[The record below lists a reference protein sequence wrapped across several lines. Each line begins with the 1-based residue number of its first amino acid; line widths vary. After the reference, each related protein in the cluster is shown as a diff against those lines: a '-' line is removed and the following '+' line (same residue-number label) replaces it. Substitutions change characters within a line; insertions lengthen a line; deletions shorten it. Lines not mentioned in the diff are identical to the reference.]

1 MLYAVADVVDRSL
14 ARRNALELATLLGA
28 RSSSQQR
35 NVVGE
40 PPCPYKVRLNTDAFW
55 FGVGVSDASYV
66 VAGNWRGAFEDE
78 GCFGASL
85 KTTRH
90 GMSLRLAGA
99 SRELGV
105 PVYVANHA
113 QAPKIAAALCS
124 PTCRPLMR
132 QLQWSTLKTL
142 FLSPVQIHAIGDFR
156 TPEQCAVQVTLLR
169 ELLLA
174 FSRSRCAL
182 NG

>member
-14 ARRNALELATLLGA
+14 ARKNALELAMLLGA
-28 RSSSQQR
+28 RSTSQQR
-35 NVVGE
+35 NVIGE
-40 PPCPYKVRLNTDAFW
+40 PPCPYKVRFNTDAFW

-66 VAGNWRGAFEDE
+66 VTGNWRGTFENE

-85 KTTRH
+85 RTNRQ
-90 GMSLRLAGA
+90 GMSLRLEGA
-99 SRELGV
+99 SRDLGV

-124 PTCRPLMR
+124 PTCR
-132 QLQWSTLKTL
+132 QLIQQVKWPTLKTL

-156 TPEQCAVQVTLLR
+156 TPEQCAAQVTVLR

-174 FSRSRCAL
+174 FSRSHRTS

>member
-14 ARRNALELATLLGA
+14 ARKNALELATLLGA

-40 PPCPYKVRLNTDAFW
+40 PTCPYKVRLNTDAFW

-66 VAGNWRGAFEDE
+66 VAGNWRGTFGNE

-85 KTTRH
+85 KTLRP
-90 GMSLRLAGA
+90 GMSLRLEGA

-124 PTCRPLMR
+124 PTCRPII
-132 QLQWSTLKTL
+132 QQIQWSALKTM

-156 TPEQCAVQVTLLR
+156 TSEQCAIQVTVLR
-169 ELLLA
+169 DLLLA
-174 FSRSRCAL
+174 FSSSRNA
-182 NG
+182 

>member
-14 ARRNALELATLLGA
+14 ARKNALELATLLGA
-28 RSSSQQR
+28 RSSSQQC

-40 PPCPYKVRLNTDAFW
+40 PSCPYKVRLNTDAFW

-66 VAGNWRGAFEDE
+66 VTGNWRGTFKNE

-85 KTTRH
+85 KTSRQ
-90 GMSLRLAGA
+90 GMSLRLEEA
-99 SRELGV
+99 SRELGI

-124 PTCRPLMR
+124 PTCRPLI
-132 QLQWSTLKTL
+132 QQIQWSTLKTL

-156 TPEQCAVQVTLLR
+156 TPKHCAAQVTVLR

-174 FSRSRCAL
+174 FSGSRSK
-182 NG
+182 